1 MKAEQIAES
10 VDRAFNIAL
19 LAGAVAMSL
28 MAVILL
34 IGTFAEHRR
43 KVRIVSRDPEYTNP
57 RGFGMP
63 KPKIAGTVLLMV
75 IALIGACVAVWLW
88 LPYIGINPVEV
99 IKM

>member
-1 MKAEQIAES
+1 MNVDRIAES
-10 VDRAFNIAL
+10 VDRVFNIGL
-19 LAGAVAMSL
+19 IAGAVAMSL

-43 KVRIVSRDPEYTNP
+43 KVRIVSGDPEYTNP